1 MERHLPI
8 ARREQLVVTE
18 LGEELLIYDL
28 RAHRAHCLNRT
39 AALVWQHCNGR
50 RDIPALAQTLTRVLP
65 FAVDEDMIRLA
76 LRQLSRRKLL
86 SGPPGPALI
95 PENGATQISRRAMM
109 RRLGIAAAVALP
121 LVTSIVAPT
130 PAEAQSLCNAA
141 NCPPPSCCVGGI
153 CMDVPGDCSV

>member
-18 LGEELLIYDL
+18 LGDELLIYDL
-28 RAHRAHCLNRT
+28 RAHQAHCLNRT
-39 AALVWQHCNGR
+39 AALVWQHCDGR

-65 FAVDEDMIRLA
+65 FTVDEDMIRLA

-86 SGPPGPALI
+86 AAPLAPALM
-95 PENGATQISRRAMM
+95 PESGTAQISRRVMM
-109 RRLGIAAAVALP
+109 RRLGVAAAIALP

-130 PAEAQSLCNAA
+130 PAEAQSGCNAA
-141 NCPPPSCCVGGI
+141 NCPPPQCCVAGL
-153 CMDVPGDCSV
+153 CLPADECSI